1 MRIVAFGASLLLVG
15 LLVPACSSES
25 ALPAGA
31 ECRTDT
37 ECKGTGAV
45 CLSNKCFQF
54 VASCD
59 DCSGKACT
67 DRCLAGIPGPA
78 GDPGATGPAGAPGP
92 AGVAGAVG
100 KQGDVGPAGAAG
112 AQGDPGPA
120 GPTGADGAAGVT
132 GPVGPLGPQGPIG
145 LAGPTGATGAQGPA
159 GATGV
164 TGATGP
170 AGSGATGATGPTG
183 ATGVMGPQGPIGPAG
198 SGATGATGPQGPAGN
213 AGATGAAGVTGAAG
227 PTGVA
232 GPAGATG
239 PAGTGAAGP
248 QGAPGQPG
256 PAGNLYGEAAA
267 SFIGFTTGTT
277 LGNLGSREQMHA
289 MCGAQF
295 AGSHLCHVAE
305 YGLANG
311 ASPVPANG
319 AWVDTSGYTGANST
333 YGDYDVATPSAGR
346 YVYTS
351 TGNCSAWTALVDTYS
366 QNETGMTISATG
378 PKSQVCNVPRALAC
392 CVSPFKEVF
401 KGLAG
406 STTGAVGG
414 REAMHSVCAT
424 QYSGSHMC
432 HVSEYYRTQNPVSLP
447 ASGAWV
453 DTSGYTGANSTYGD
467 YDVATVTA
475 GRYLYQSTGNCS
487 SWTALVDTYSQNET
501 GMTVT
506 PTGPKSQVCNGVRPV
521 ACCN

>member
-92 AGVAGAVG
+92 TGVAGAVG

-159 GATGV
+159 GA
-164 TGATGP
+164 
-170 AGSGATGATGPTG
+170 
-183 ATGVMGPQGPIGPAG
+183 
-198 SGATGATGPQGPAGN
+198 
-213 AGATGAAGVTGAAG
+213 TGAAG

-424 QYSGSHMC
+424 QYPGSHMC